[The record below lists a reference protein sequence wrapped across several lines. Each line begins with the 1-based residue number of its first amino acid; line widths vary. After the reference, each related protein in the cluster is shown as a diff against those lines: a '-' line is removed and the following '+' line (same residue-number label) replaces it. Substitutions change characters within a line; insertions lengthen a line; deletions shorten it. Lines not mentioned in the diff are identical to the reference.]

1 MRSDNKTQT
10 VVAGE
15 VISPAP
21 LVVLLIDS
29 NPERAKLVEQGLTAN
44 SVVRQASR
52 AGGPELLALIA
63 ELQPDVI
70 IIDCDSPD
78 RDTIE
83 SLRSV
88 ARHNPKP
95 IVMFVEEGDGD
106 LAREAIRAGVS
117 AYIVDGLSSSRV
129 QSVIDVA
136 IERFRLIDALHK
148 ELAKSKEDLAARK
161 VIERAKGILMEKRGM
176 TENAAYEAMR
186 SMAMNQGKQLKE
198 VAESIISV
206 TSLLGG

>member
-106 LAREAIRAGVS
+106 LAREAVRAGVS